1 MTVSN
6 PARQV
11 DRVTAHPHPLDPL
24 SRAEIEMATSLIRS
38 DPRAPAAL
46 RFVSVGLREPPKAR
60 VLAHRPDA
68 ACEREAS
75 AILLDR
81 ERGSCLEVEVS
92 LTRAQITAWRA
103 IEGAQPA
110 ITPDE
115 AAECQRVAR
124 DCPEFMA
131 AIKKRGLTDPDL
143 VMLDPWSA
151 GHYGDEPAGE
161 EGRRLVRALAYARAE
176 PFDNGYARPIENLL
190 TIIDLNRMEVVR
202 VEDHGAVPLPPEPA
216 NWTRRHIVPTRP
228 APSPLR
234 ITQPQG
240 PGFSV
245 NGREV
250 RWQGWRFRIGFNARE
265 GLTLHTV
272 GYQDGDMLRPIL
284 YRAAVSEMLVPYG
297 DPGVTSYR
305 KNAFDVGEYGIGVT
319 ANSLALGCD
328 CLGEICYLDAH
339 MVDSA
344 GSPRTIKN
352 AVCLHEEDDGILW
365 KHTDWRTGESEVR
378 RSRRLVASFI
388 TTVGIYE
395 YGFYWMFGQD
405 GSLEL
410 EIKLTGIPS
419 VTALAP
425 GEKPRH
431 GVEVAPRLSATL
443 HQHFFNVRLDL
454 DVDGPGNSVREVDAV
469 ALPPG
474 KDNPHL
480 NAFVARSRPLESE
493 ARARRRCEPLAGRYW
508 QIVNPGSLNR
518 NGQPAGY
525 RLVPG
530 ENAVPLAHESASVSR
545 RAGFLRH
552 HLWVTAYDPAERFAA
567 GDFPNQ
573 RAGDG
578 GLAVW
583 AGRDRPLVDSDLV
596 VWYTFGHTHVPRT
609 EEWPVMP
616 AHKIGFMLKPDGF
629 FEQNPAL
636 GIPGDDAG
644 AAGERCGEDGA
655 GGRCRSG
662 RPELP
667 LSPRRG
673 APAAVIAGPDRGALR
688 PRPDRQ
694 SGR

>member
-1 MTVSN
+1 M
-6 PARQV
+6 
-11 DRVTAHPHPLDPL
+11 
-24 SRAEIEMATSLIRS
+24 
-38 DPRAPAAL
+38 
-46 RFVSVGLREPPKAR
+46 
-60 VLAHRPDA
+60 
-68 ACEREAS
+68 
-75 AILLDR
+75 
-81 ERGSCLEVEVS
+81 VS
-92 LTRAQITAWRA
+92 LTHAQITSWRVTD
-103 IEGAQPA
+103 GAQPA

-115 AAECQRVAR
+115 AGECQRVAR
-124 DCPEFMA
+124 TCPEFLA
-131 AIKKRGLTDPDL
+131 AIKKRGVTDPDL

-151 GHYGDEPAGE
+151 GHYGDEPSGE
-161 EGRRLVRALAYARAE
+161 AGRRLVRALAYARSE
-176 PFDNGYARPIENLL
+176 PLDNGYARPIENLL

-216 NWTRRHIVPTRP
+216 NWTSRFIAPTRP
-228 APSPLR
+228 APSPLQ

-240 PGFSV
+240 PGFSI
-245 NGREV
+245 NGQEI

-265 GLTLHTV
+265 GLVLHTV
-272 GYQDGDMLRPIL
+272 GYEDADGLRPIL

-344 GSPRTIKN
+344 GSPKAIKN
-352 AVCLHEEDDGILW
+352 AICLHEEDDGILW
-365 KHTDWRTGESEVR
+365 KHTDWRTGETEVR

-395 YGFYWMFGQD
+395 YGFYWIFGQD
-405 GSLEL
+405 ASLEL
-410 EIKLTGIPS
+410 EVKLTGIPS

-425 GEKPRH
+425 GEEPNH

-480 NAFVARSRPLESE
+480 NAFVANPRPLESE
-493 ARARRRCEPLAGRYW
+493 AVARRRCKPTASRYW
-508 QIVNPGSLNR
+508 QIINPNSRNR
-518 NGQPAGY
+518 NGQPTGY

-530 ENAVPLAHESASVSR
+530 ENATPLAHRSASVSR

-573 RAGDG
+573 RPGDD
-578 GLAVW
+578 GLARW
-583 AGRDRPLVDSDLV
+583 SDRDRPLVDSDLV

-616 AHKIGFMLKPDGF
+616 VHKIGFMLKPDGF

-636 GIPGDDAG
+636 GIPGDG
-644 AAGERCGEDGA
+644 ASDKGVDTGKDDVAHNGE
-655 GGRCRSG
+655 S
-662 RPELP
+662 
-667 LSPRRG
+667 
-673 APAAVIAGPDRGALR
+673 AGPTCH
-688 PRPDRQ
+688 
-694 SGR
+694 

>member
-1 MTVSN
+1 MTISD
-6 PARQV
+6 PTRQI
-11 DRVTAHPHPLDPL
+11 DQRSAHAHPLDPL
-24 SRAEIEMATSLIRS
+24 TRAELELAARQIHA
-38 DPRAPAAL
+38 DDRAPAAL
-46 RFVSVGLREPPKAR
+46 RFVSVGLREPEKAR
-60 VLAHRPDA
+60 VLAYRPGED
-68 ACEREAS
+68 CEREAS

-81 ERGSCLEVEVS
+81 ELGSCIEVLVS
-92 LTRAQITAWRA
+92 LTRSQIIGWRV

-124 DCPEFMA
+124 NCPEFLA
-131 AIKKRGLTDPDL
+131 AITKRGVTDPEL

-151 GHYGDEPAGE
+151 GHYGDEPSAE
-161 EGRRLVRALAYARAE
+161 EGLRLVRALAYARSE

-202 VEDHGAVPLPPEPA
+202 VEDHGVVPLPPEPA
-216 NWTRRHIVPTRP
+216 NWTSRHVAPTRP
-228 APSPLR
+228 APNPLQ

-240 PGFSV
+240 PGFSI
-245 NGREV
+245 NGQEI

-265 GLTLHTV
+265 GLVLHTV
-272 GYQDGDMLRPIL
+272 GYEDGDGLRPIL

-344 GSPRTIKN
+344 GGPRTIKN
-352 AVCLHEEDDGILW
+352 AICLHEEDDGILW
-365 KHTDWRTGESEVR
+365 KHTDWRTGEVEVR

-395 YGFYWMFGQD
+395 YGFYWIFGQD
-405 GSLEL
+405 ASLEL
-410 EIKLTGIPS
+410 EVKLTGIPS

-425 GEKPRH
+425 GEEPHH

-480 NAFVARSRPLESE
+480 NAFVAKPRTLESE
-493 ARARRRCEPLAGRYW
+493 AVARRRCEPSASRYW
-508 QIVNPGSLNR
+508 QIVNPNYRNR
-518 NGQPAGY
+518 HGQPAGY

-530 ENAVPLAHESASVSR
+530 ENATPLAHKSASVAR

-552 HLWVTAYDPAERFAA
+552 HLWVTAYDPTERFAA
-567 GDFPNQ
+567 GEFPNQ
-573 RAGDG
+573 RSGDD
-578 GLAVW
+578 GLSEW
-583 AGRDRPLVDSDLV
+583 TRQDRPLIDTDLV

-629 FEQNPAL
+629 FEKNPAL
-636 GIPGDDAG
+636 GIPGDGASAAG
-644 AAGERCGEDGA
+644 AGSGEDGFA
-655 GGRCRSG
+655 GGGES
-662 RPELP
+662 
-667 LSPRRG
+667 
-673 APAAVIAGPDRGALR
+673 AGPDCH
-688 PRPDRQ
+688 
-694 SGR
+694 